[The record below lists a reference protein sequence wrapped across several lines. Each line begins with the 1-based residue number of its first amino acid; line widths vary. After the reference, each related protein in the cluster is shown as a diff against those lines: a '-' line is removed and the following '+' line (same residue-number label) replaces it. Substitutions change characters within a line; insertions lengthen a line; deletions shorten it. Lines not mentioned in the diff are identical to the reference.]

1 MMSEKMSQNDYE
13 EYQEFLRFKEMKRQQ
28 AQVQQSV
35 NATKYCKYCGAVIDG
50 MSQVC
55 PICGK
60 QLNGLNSN
68 MSVKSVDSVEE
79 QWIYEKEDVPFILL
93 SIVPLLGIVL
103 SWLGLSTTAEV
114 IIVIICNSILLAAD
128 IDLIR
133 KSGHFS
139 KEWWLYTG
147 FFFVPVYMF
156 IRISKT
162 TKQYWPAIVW
172 CCCFFLDLVL

>member
-1 MMSEKMSQNDYE
+1 MSEKMSQNNYE
-13 EYQEFLRFKEMKRQQ
+13 EYQEFLRFKEMKQRNQQ
-28 AQVQQSV
+28 TQY
-35 NATKYCKYCGAVIDG
+35 ATKYCKYCGSVIDG

-55 PICGK
+55 PVCGK
-60 QLNGLNSN
+60 QLNWLNSN
-68 MSVKSVDSVEE
+68 MNVMSVDSVEE
-79 QWIYEKEDVPFILL
+79 QWIYEKEDVPFILR

-103 SWLGLSTTAEV
+103 SWLGLSITAEV
-114 IIVIICNSILLAAD
+114 IIVIICKSILLAAD

-156 IRISKT
+156 MRISKT
-162 TKQYWPAIVW
+162 TKQYGPAIVW